1 MNASTTG
8 AVLLI
13 QSALRR
19 LNKGLDLPCE
29 KVGKLLAALPHSGY
43 PIPLAGKGEQSY
55 ARRRVLRMALVF
67 GCRTHGNWLCQ
78 RCYPTHYREN
88 RHFCHAVFCLS
99 IAFTLRRK
107 IVPKQTNFVSPQF
120 SSVYRLDSEL
130 HSRLP

>member
-67 GCRTHGNWLCQ
+67 GCRTNGNWLCQ

-88 RHFCHAVFCLS
+88 RHF
-99 IAFTLRRK
+99 
-107 IVPKQTNFVSPQF
+107 
-120 SSVYRLDSEL
+120 
-130 HSRLP
+130 

>member
-1 MNASTTG
+1 MICFNYGGRDAYSISFE
-8 AVLLI
+8 AI
-13 QSALRR
+13 D
-19 LNKGLDLPCE
+19 KGLDLPCE

-88 RHFCHAVFCLS
+88 RHF
-99 IAFTLRRK
+99 
-107 IVPKQTNFVSPQF
+107 
-120 SSVYRLDSEL
+120 
-130 HSRLP
+130 